1 MGKIVKYCNSCEEGF
16 AEKFGFCPN
25 CGSSLTAFEM
35 NPLGGASEVVAPVK
49 NETVNAKVET
59 ANYPVAAPQIEAAKQ
74 PEVMP
79 VPVPV
84 IAAAEKSTS
93 NIAETRPPEIVAKN
107 EIADG
112 FIKNNFVEDTKKETK
127 TFAASASNGSNGS
140 NGNHRTNQ
148 NYVVSATNAANDGF
162 HVTVIEEKNSKQRN
176 LLLLG
181 SLALMTTLAV
191 GGTIYSLFNQNLLV
205 GSIGDENGLIRCFV
219 SRRTSAGNGT
229 EPPPKKTIKT
239 AAAAAAAV
247 KRNKH
252 RLQKA
257 DSFRKRKTR

>member
-25 CGSSLTAFEM
+25 CGSGLTAFEM
-35 NPLGGASEVVAPVK
+35 NPLGGASEVVAPVT
-49 NETVNAKVET
+49 NEAVNTKVET
-59 ANYPVAAPQIEAAKQ
+59 ASFPLTAPEIESTKQ
-74 PEVMP
+74 PEISP

-84 IAAAEKSTS
+84 IAAEKSNS
-93 NIAETRPPEIVAKN
+93 VISETRAPETVAKN
-107 EIADG
+107 EIVDS
-112 FIKNNFVEDTKKETK
+112 FVEETKETK
-127 TFAASASNGSNGS
+127 TFAASASNGSNGG

-148 NYVVSATNAANDGF
+148 NYVVAATNAANDGF

-205 GSIGDENGLIRCFV
+205 GQ
-219 SRRTSAGNGT
+219 SAMRM
-229 EPPPKKTIKT
+229 
-239 AAAAAAAV
+239 V
-247 KRNKH
+247 
-252 RLQKA
+252 
-257 DSFRKRKTR
+257 